1 MLQLLKFTL
10 VCSNSI
16 FVMNANKCQIIYSI
30 IYIQRFT
37 VYFPHLII
45 PFESPFHF
53 IRPIFNAF
61 EKYAQTPMNLVY
73 CMQQVFFLHT
83 TIKQVSRRCVGKSV
97 EQSDDDIATRLLCF
111 VQHLCVTFCNLRE
124 KEKKPNMQQNN
135 KSNRNMQRQQI
146 NMKNKMQKQSADT

>member
-1 MLQLLKFTL
+1 
-10 VCSNSI
+10 
-16 FVMNANKCQIIYSI
+16 MNANKCQIIYSI

-37 VYFPHLII
+37 VYIPHLII

-97 EQSDDDIATRLLCF
+97 EQSDDDNSYKIVVFCLAPVRDLLQFARERKKAKYATKQQEQQKY
-111 VQHLCVTFCNLRE
+111 VETTNQHE
-124 KEKKPNMQQNN
+124 KQNA
-135 KSNRNMQRQQI
+135 KTISRHMMRVGLG
-146 NMKNKMQKQSADT
+146 KHPAQSD